1 MFLGLAPPRPP
12 VSVINILTE
21 FPCHA
26 VPPAEGARD
35 ASRSVHKT
43 QTHCCCWAR
52 RPLTGQET
60 AATSASGGVS
70 WPVGRVG
77 RLFRVLLVPL
87 IDECDT
93 MIH

>member
-1 MFLGLAPPRPP
+1 MLAAQSTKLKR
-12 VSVINILTE
+12 T
-21 FPCHA
+21 A
-26 VPPAEGARD
+26 VAGHD
-35 ASRSVHKT
+35 A
-43 QTHCCCWAR
+43 
-52 RPLTGQET
+52 PLTGQET